1 MSRRT
6 KNEIVKTFLELLK
19 EHSLDK
25 ITVKDIVE
33 DCGVNRN
40 TFYYYYRDI
49 YDLARQIFA
58 EGAWG
63 VGPANGCPPE
73 ERVEKL
79 ARYMRENRR
88 AIRNM
93 YRSVGRDAAEK
104 YLSGILGD
112 MPATLVADAAAG
124 CTDRDALQRANRF
137 VLHTAAGLLFDW
149 LDEGMKTD
157 PQVLG
162 EAFLRLARGGLQA
175 YFEKP

>member
-1 MSRRT
+1 MAQFT
-6 KNEIVKTFLELLK
+6 KKAIEVSFLRLAVEK
-19 EHSLDK
+19 PFEK
-25 ITVKDIVE
+25 ITVRDIVE

-124 CTDRDALQRANRF
+124 CTDRDAMQRANRF